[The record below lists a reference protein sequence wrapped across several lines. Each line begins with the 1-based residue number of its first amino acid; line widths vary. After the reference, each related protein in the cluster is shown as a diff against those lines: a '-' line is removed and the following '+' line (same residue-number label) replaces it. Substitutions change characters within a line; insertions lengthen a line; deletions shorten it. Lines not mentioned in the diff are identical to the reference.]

1 MQTKRRAQFRRAF
14 LFLPQLRRRGY
25 NQRMTQTRRILWILF
40 ILLIAITAVV
50 TFLGPAERTL
60 GANLRL
66 VVLHGAW
73 VWAGKAAFAL
83 AGLVGLAGL
92 LLAKRRPVLT
102 HWSLALGRTG
112 LAFWLTYLPM
122 SLLVMQLNWGGFFF
136 DEPRWRVPFTF
147 GVVAVLLQAGLA
159 VLRIDWL
166 SCAANLAFGAAL
178 WAALGGAVNVL
189 HPDSPIFGGDS
200 ARIQAFF
207 LILLALSL
215 STGAVFT
222 LLVKQGNRQ
231 QPPA

>member
-1 MQTKRRAQFRRAF
+1 MILSKRTLWL
-14 LFLPQLRRRGY
+14 LFVA
-25 NQRMTQTRRILWILF
+25 
-40 ILLIAITAVV
+40 LLVATALV

-83 AGLVGLAGL
+83 AGLAGLVGLL
-92 LLAKRRPVLT
+92 WAKRRAALT
-102 HWSLALGRTG
+102 GWSLALGRTG

-122 SLLVMQLNWGGFFF
+122 SLLVMQLNWGGLFF

-166 SCAANLAFGAAL
+166 TCAANLAFGAAL

-200 ARIQAFF
+200 ARIQWFF
-207 LILLALSL
+207 IILLALSL
-215 STGAVFT
+215 AVGVVFT
-222 LLVKQGNRQ
+222 LLVRKNKPETAQK
-231 QPPA
+231 

>member
-1 MQTKRRAQFRRAF
+1 MA
-14 LFLPQLRRRGY
+14 
-25 NQRMTQTRRILWILF
+25 
-40 ILLIAITAVV
+40 LLAATALV
-50 TFLGPAERTL
+50 TFFGPAERTL

-83 AGLVGLAGL
+83 AGLAGLAGL
-92 LLAKRRPVLT
+92 LWGKRRAVLT
-102 HWSLALGRTG
+102 GWSLALGRTG

-122 SLLVMQLNWGGFFF
+122 SLLVMQLNWGGLFF

-166 SCAANLAFGAAL
+166 SCAANLVFGAAL
-178 WAALGGAVNVL
+178 WAALGGATNVL

-200 ARIQAFF
+200 ARIQWFF
-207 LILLALSL
+207 IVLLVLSL
-215 STGAVFT
+215 SAGAVFT
-222 LLVKQGNRQ
+222 LLARRKPQ
-231 QPPA
+231 A

>member
-1 MQTKRRAQFRRAF
+1 MTLSKRTLWL
-14 LFLPQLRRRGY
+14 LFVA
-25 NQRMTQTRRILWILF
+25 
-40 ILLIAITAVV
+40 LLVATALV

-83 AGLVGLAGL
+83 AGLAGLVGLL
-92 LLAKRRPVLT
+92 WAKRRAALT
-102 HWSLALGRTG
+102 GWSLALGRTG

-122 SLLVMQLNWGGFFF
+122 SLLVMQLNWGGLFF

-166 SCAANLAFGAAL
+166 TCAANLAFGAAL

-200 ARIQAFF
+200 ARIQWFF
-207 LILLALSL
+207 IILLALSL
-215 STGAVFT
+215 AVGVVFT
-222 LLVKQGNRQ
+222 LLVRKNKPETAQK
-231 QPPA
+231 

>member
-1 MQTKRRAQFRRAF
+1 MTLSKRTLWL
-14 LFLPQLRRRGY
+14 LFLA
-25 NQRMTQTRRILWILF
+25 
-40 ILLIAITAVV
+40 LLVATALV
-50 TFLGPAERTL
+50 TFYGPTERTL

-83 AGLVGLAGL
+83 AVLAGLAGL
-92 LLAKRRPVLT
+92 LWAKRRATLT
-102 HWSLALGRTG
+102 GWSLALGRTG

-122 SLLVMQLNWGGFFF
+122 SLLVMQLNWGGLFF

-166 SCAANLAFGAAL
+166 TCTANLAFGIAL
-178 WAALGGAVNVL
+178 WTALGGAVNVL

-200 ARIQAFF
+200 ARIQVFF
-207 LILLALSL
+207 IILLALAL
-215 STGAVFT
+215 GIGAVFT
-222 LLVKQGNRQ
+222 LLVRRK
-231 QPPA
+231 P

>member
-1 MQTKRRAQFRRAF
+1 MTLSKRTLWL
-14 LFLPQLRRRGY
+14 LFVA
-25 NQRMTQTRRILWILF
+25 
-40 ILLIAITAVV
+40 LLVATALV
-50 TFLGPAERTL
+50 TFFGPAERTL

-83 AGLVGLAGL
+83 AGLAGLVGLL
-92 LLAKRRPVLT
+92 WAKRRAALT
-102 HWSLALGRTG
+102 GWSLALGRTG

-122 SLLVMQLNWGGFFF
+122 SLLVMQLNWGGLFF

-166 SCAANLAFGAAL
+166 TCAANLAFGAAL

-200 ARIQAFF
+200 ARIQWFF
-207 LILLALSL
+207 IILLALSL
-215 STGAVFT
+215 AVGVVFT
-222 LLVKQGNRQ
+222 LLVRKNKPETAQK
-231 QPPA
+231 

>member
-1 MQTKRRAQFRRAF
+1 MFQAGTRQGGLSFFSKIPICRYNQGMNLTKR
-14 LFLPQLRRRGY
+14 
-25 NQRMTQTRRILWILF
+25 TLWIGLVV
-40 ILLIAITAVV
+40 LLAAAVLV
-50 TFLGPAERTL
+50 TLAGPIERTL

-83 AGLVGLAGL
+83 AGLAGLAGL
-92 LLAKRRPVLT
+92 LWGKRRAALT
-102 HWSLALGRTG
+102 GWSLALGRTG

-122 SLLVMQLNWGGFFF
+122 SLLVMQLNWGGLFF

-166 SCAANLAFGAAL
+166 TCAANLVFGAAL
-178 WAALGGAVNVL
+178 WAALGGAANVL

-200 ARIQAFF
+200 ARIQVFF
-207 LILLALSL
+207 IILLVLALGV
-215 STGAVFT
+215 GAVFT
-222 LLVKQGNRQ
+222 LLVRRK
-231 QPPA
+231 A

>member
-1 MQTKRRAQFRRAF
+1 MTLSKRTLWL
-14 LFLPQLRRRGY
+14 LFVA
-25 NQRMTQTRRILWILF
+25 
-40 ILLIAITAVV
+40 LLVATALV
-50 TFLGPAERTL
+50 TFFGPTERTL

-83 AGLVGLAGL
+83 AGLAGLAGL
-92 LLAKRRPVLT
+92 LWGKRRAVLT
-102 HWSLALGRTG
+102 GWSLALGRTG

-122 SLLVMQLNWGGFFF
+122 SLLVMQLNWGGLFF

-166 SCAANLAFGAAL
+166 TCAANLAFGAAL
-178 WAALGGAVNVL
+178 WAALSGATNVL

-200 ARIQAFF
+200 ARIQWFF
-207 LILLALSL
+207 IVLLVLSL
-215 STGAVFT
+215 SAGAVFT
-222 LLVKQGNRQ
+222 LLARRKPQ
-231 QPPA
+231 A

>member
-1 MQTKRRAQFRRAF
+1 MILSKRTLWL
-14 LFLPQLRRRGY
+14 LFVA
-25 NQRMTQTRRILWILF
+25 
-40 ILLIAITAVV
+40 LLVATALV
-50 TFLGPAERTL
+50 TFFGPAERTL

-73 VWAGKAAFAL
+73 VWAGKVAFALAAL
-83 AGLVGLAGL
+83 AGLVGLL
-92 LLAKRRPVLT
+92 WAKRRAALT
-102 HWSLALGRTG
+102 GWSLALGRTG

-122 SLLVMQLNWGGFFF
+122 SLLVMQLNWGGLFF

-166 SCAANLAFGAAL
+166 TCAANLAFGVAL

-200 ARIQAFF
+200 ARIQWFF
-207 LILLALSL
+207 IILLALSL
-215 STGAVFT
+215 AVGVVFT
-222 LLVKQGNRQ
+222 LLVRKNKPETAQK
-231 QPPA
+231 

>member
-1 MQTKRRAQFRRAF
+1 MILSKRTLWL
-14 LFLPQLRRRGY
+14 LFVA
-25 NQRMTQTRRILWILF
+25 
-40 ILLIAITAVV
+40 LLVATALV

-73 VWAGKAAFAL
+73 VWAGKVAFALAAL
-83 AGLVGLAGL
+83 AGLVGLL
-92 LLAKRRPVLT
+92 WAKRRAALT
-102 HWSLALGRTG
+102 GWSLALGRTG

-122 SLLVMQLNWGGFFF
+122 SLLVMQLNWGGLFF

-166 SCAANLAFGAAL
+166 TCAANLAFGVAL

-200 ARIQAFF
+200 ARIQWFF
-207 LILLALSL
+207 IILRALSL
-215 STGAVFT
+215 AVGVVFT
-222 LLVKQGNRQ
+222 LLVRKNKPETAQK
-231 QPPA
+231 

>member
-1 MQTKRRAQFRRAF
+1 MILSKRTLWL
-14 LFLPQLRRRGY
+14 LFVA
-25 NQRMTQTRRILWILF
+25 
-40 ILLIAITAVV
+40 LLVATALV
-50 TFLGPAERTL
+50 TFFGPAERTL

-83 AGLVGLAGL
+83 AGLAGLVGLL
-92 LLAKRRPVLT
+92 WAKRRAALT
-102 HWSLALGRTG
+102 GWSLALGRTG

-122 SLLVMQLNWGGFFF
+122 SLLVMQLNWGGLFF

-166 SCAANLAFGAAL
+166 TCAANLAFGAAL

-200 ARIQAFF
+200 ARIQWFF
-207 LILLALSL
+207 IILLALSL
-215 STGAVFT
+215 AVGVVFT
-222 LLVKQGNRQ
+222 LLVRKNKPETAQK
-231 QPPA
+231 